1 MEPANFAELRSKIDS
16 WDISAE
22 ELLLQKMKIFT
33 INYNEEFQQFC
44 KNMDKFSNHIDSV
57 EVEHLKAIN
66 QIKKISREKFIEN
79 TLDKGDE
86 SESESVSNE
95 NNIIEAPRE
104 IQITNVEK
112 MKEAINISLG
122 CLNEINKNNKNKEE
136 IEDDTVSLAS
146 SKMTMDKEV
155 KGVKLPFII
164 GTEEFKADKAIGLNV
179 KPDPNEDEENNL
191 ENQEE
196 EDVDV
201 QDFVKDIKVD
211 KKQREKWER
220 IERRKRRKREKEEKR
235 LAESK
240 TFANNIPKNEEPEV
254 KVPIE
259 NEIENKE
266 QNKDQNNIVVNAPD
280 PSKSGGAIP
289 PPPPPPPPPPKVPT
303 IISPSKKT
311 NSNAMNAQEIKPTLA
326 DNQEKQASESNNQQ
340 NIQPQPIP
348 QEPLDFKTML
358 RNRMQQQANPNN
370 RINTNTNNN
379 SEVNENKNN
388 VNPNSV
394 SDLLHTDA
402 DNKNPLAPVIR
413 DKNIIINRENVKLNA
428 FLGTADVFGGEND
441 DDDEDDLSTSIF
453 KKKKTQPIVSAPQP
467 ESNIA
472 QNQNPQINQNIG
484 QPMMIMGMPRP
495 TPTQEQ
501 NIQSTSSQPQVQN
514 PMIMGQPQMMN
525 APQIQ
530 MPMVQQQMEQ
540 PQIMN
545 PQFGMFNNQQET
557 NSITIKKNRGLE
569 EAKDKLES
577 MFESDDEDEM
587 DSGNIVD
594 KTEDI
599 TKKVNV
605 FMSEN
610 QQPQKEEINKPKTN
624 LFDETQKQNDTKPKL
639 SFFDEDN
646 EKETPKIGI
655 NLNNVENNNNSN
667 TKVNEEKP
675 KPKLNLFDDDAS
687 KDTIKIEN
695 KESTNQQKPKA
706 KISFFDDDD
715 NEPVKENQKDKDEKK
730 ETEENKTQ
738 NPPQPKQENETK
750 PLSFMEALRS
760 KLPKKET
767 EQIKPQQEIPKKEE
781 PQIQSQEQAKEKPK
795 ISLFDNKQTEQ
806 TQAKNENK
814 QKISLFDNNTSEQP
828 KSQPQQKI
836 ESKPKISLFDNP
848 SEQNKPHTQ
857 LNIKQDTQKEEA
869 QKKNEDNKPKPVP
882 RKSNPKFAAMQS
894 MLANRMGKGGGM
906 MMMGGPP
913 PKKEEVKIEHDEKAS
928 DRGTGEN
935 NYEAVVKR
943 SSVVKKRSLK
953 EVEPSVL
960 ELLYQLKQLLKMW
973 KSSRNQKLKKRKKKL
988 NQKLIYSLM
997 KKRKKKLNQKSI
1009 YSLMKKKKKKLN

>member
-95 NNIIEAPRE
+95 NNIIETPRE

-112 MKEAINISLG
+112 MKEAINISLD

-179 KPDPNEDEENNL
+179 KPDPNEEEENNL
-191 ENQEE
+191 ENKEE

-211 KKQREKWER
+211 KKQRERWEK
-220 IERRKRRKREKEEKR
+220 IERRKRRKKEKEEKR
-235 LAESK
+235 LAEEK
-240 TFANNIPKNEEPEV
+240 TFVNNIPKNEEPEV

-259 NEIENKE
+259 NEVENKE
-266 QNKDQNNIVVNAPD
+266 INKEENKDQNNIVVNAPD

-303 IISPSKKT
+303 VISPPKKS

-326 DNQEKQASESNNQQ
+326 GNQGQQASESNNQQ

-348 QEPLDFKTML
+348 QEPLDFKAML
-358 RNRMQQQANPNN
+358 RNRFQQQAKPNSG
-370 RINTNTNNN
+370 INTNTNNN
-379 SEVNENKNN
+379 AEVNENKNN

-441 DDDEDDLSTSIF
+441 DDDEDDFSTSIF
-453 KKKKTQPIVSAPQP
+453 KKKKSQPIALIQQP

-495 TPTQEQ
+495 TQTQEQ
-501 NIQSTSSQPQVQN
+501 NIQPNQALPQVQN

-525 APQIQ
+525 QPQIQ
-530 MPMVQQQMEQ
+530 MPIPKNQMQMPIVKQQIEQ
-540 PQIMN
+540 TQIMN
-545 PQFGMFNNQQET
+545 PQFGMLNNQKEA

-569 EAKDKLES
+569 EAKNKLKS

-610 QQPQKEEINKPKTN
+610 QQPQKEEINKPKIN
-624 LFDETQKQNDTKPKL
+624 LFDETQKQNGTKKTL

-646 EKETPKIGI
+646 EKEAPKIDI
-655 NLNNVENNNNSN
+655 NLNNASNNNNLN

-675 KPKLNLFDDDAS
+675 KSKLNLFDDDAG
-687 KDTIKIEN
+687 KDINKTEN
-695 KESTNQQKPKA
+695 KVSTNIQKPKA

-715 NEPVKENQKDKDEKK
+715 NEPVKENQKDKDMKK
-730 ETEENKTQ
+730 ETEENKSQ
-738 NPPQPKQENETK
+738 NLPQPEKENK

-767 EQIKPQQEIPKKEE
+767 EQVTLHQEIPKKEE
-781 PQIQSQEQAKEKPK
+781 PQIQSQEQVKEKPK
-795 ISLFDNKQTEQ
+795 ISLFDNKQEEQ
-806 TQAKNENK
+806 AQPKNENK
-814 QKISLFDNNTSEQP
+814 PKISLFDNNTSEQP
-828 KSQPQQKI
+828 KIQPQQKN

-848 SEQNKPHTQ
+848 SEQNKPQTQ
-857 LNIKQDTQKEEA
+857 SNIKQDNQKEEA
-869 QKKNEDNKPKPVP
+869 QKK
-882 RKSNPKFAAMQS
+882 
-894 MLANRMGKGGGM
+894 
-906 MMMGGPP
+906 
-913 PKKEEVKIEHDEKAS
+913 
-928 DRGTGEN
+928 
-935 NYEAVVKR
+935 KR
-943 SSVVKKRSLK
+943 R
-953 EVEPSVL
+953 
-960 ELLYQLKQLLKMW
+960 
-973 KSSRNQKLKKRKKKL
+973 
-988 NQKLIYSLM
+988 
-997 KKRKKKLNQKSI
+997 
-1009 YSLMKKKKKKLN
+1009 